1 MIARFL
7 VVHAGGRAV
16 GLPVEHLEAVT
27 SPGEVVAVPSQEPAM
42 RGVATLRGAV
52 LPVVHL
58 GALMEGAR
66 CPVTHAGAAVV
77 VTVDA
82 QRFCL
87 EVDDAEVVQT
97 GELLPL
103 PRERALPWAGALVRR
118 GEELLPLL
126 DLAALR
132 TRLNETGRL

>member
-1 MIARFL
+1 
-7 VVHAGGRAV
+7 
-16 GLPVEHLEAVT
+16 
-27 SPGEVVAVPSQEPAM
+27 M
-42 RGVATLRGAV
+42 RGVATLRGGV

-58 GALMEGAR
+58 GALMDGGGGPEAR
-66 CPVTHAGAAVV
+66 AAAAVV
-77 VTVDA
+77 VTVDE

-87 EVDDAEVVQT
+87 EVDDAEVVQS

-126 DLAALR
+126 DLAALSA
-132 TRLNETGRL
+132 RLNETGRL

>member
-1 MIARFL
+1 MTARFL

-27 SPGEVVAVPSQEPAM
+27 SPGDVIPVPSQEPAM
-42 RGVATLRGAV
+42 RGVATLRGGV

-58 GALMEGAR
+58 GALMDGGGCPEAR
-66 CPVTHAGAAVV
+66 AAAAVV
-77 VTVDA
+77 VTVDE

-87 EVDDAEVVQT
+87 EVDDAEVVQS

-126 DLAALR
+126 DLAALSA
-132 TRLNETGRL
+132 RLNETGRL

>member
-1 MIARFL
+1 MTARFL
-7 VVHAGGRAV
+7 VVHAAGRTI
-16 GLPVEHLEAVT
+16 GLPVEHLEALT
-27 SPGEVVAVPSQEPAM
+27 SPGEVMPVPSQEPAL
-42 RGVATLRGAV
+42 RGVTTLRGAM

-58 GALMEGAR
+58 GALMTGSP
-66 CPVTHAGAAVV
+66 CPEAHAASAVV
-77 VTVDA
+77 VSVDS

-87 EVDDAEVVQT
+87 EVDDAEVVQS

-126 DLAALR
+126 DLAALGA
-132 TRLNETGRL
+132 RLNETGRL

>member
-1 MIARFL
+1 MTRFL
-7 VVHAGGRAV
+7 VVHAAGRAV

-27 SPGEVVAVPSQEPAM
+27 SPGDVVPVPSQEPAM

-58 GALMEGAR
+58 GALMEGGR
-66 CPVTHAGAAVV
+66 CPDAHAGAAVV
-77 VTVDA
+77 VTVAA

-87 EVDDAEVVQT
+87 EVDDAEVVQS

-126 DLAALR
+126 DLAALGA
-132 TRLNETGRL
+132 RLNETGRL

>member
-1 MIARFL
+1 MTARFL
-7 VVHAGGRAV
+7 VVHAAGRAI

-27 SPGEVVAVPSQEPAM
+27 SPGDVVPVPSQEPAM

-58 GALMEGAR
+58 GALMAGGR
-66 CPVTHAGAAVV
+66 CPDENAAAAVV
-77 VTVDA
+77 VTVA
-82 QRFCL
+82 TQRFCL
-87 EVDDAEVVQT
+87 EVDDAEVVQS

-126 DLAALR
+126 DLAALSA
-132 TRLNETGRL
+132 RLNETGRL

>member
-1 MIARFL
+1 MTARFL
-7 VVHAGGRAV
+7 VVHAAGRAV

-27 SPGEVVAVPSQEPAM
+27 SPGDVVPVPSQEPAL
-42 RGVATLRGAV
+42 RGVVTLRGAV

-58 GALMEGAR
+58 GALMDGGR
-66 CPVTHAGAAVV
+66 CPDGQAGAAVV
-77 VTVDA
+77 VTVAA

-87 EVDDAEVVQT
+87 EVDDAEVVQS

-126 DLAALR
+126 DLAALAA
-132 TRLNETGRL
+132 RLNETGRL

>member
-1 MIARFL
+1 MRARFL
-7 VVHAGGRAV
+7 VVHAAGRAV

-27 SPGEVVAVPSQEPAM
+27 SPGHVVPVPSQEPAM

-58 GALMEGAR
+58 GALMAGGR
-66 CPVTHAGAAVV
+66 CPGESAAAAVV
-77 VTVDA
+77 VSVAT

-87 EVDDAEVVQT
+87 EVDDAEVVQS

-118 GEELLPLL
+118 GDELLPLL
-126 DLAALR
+126 DLAALSA
-132 TRLNETGRL
+132 RLNETGRL